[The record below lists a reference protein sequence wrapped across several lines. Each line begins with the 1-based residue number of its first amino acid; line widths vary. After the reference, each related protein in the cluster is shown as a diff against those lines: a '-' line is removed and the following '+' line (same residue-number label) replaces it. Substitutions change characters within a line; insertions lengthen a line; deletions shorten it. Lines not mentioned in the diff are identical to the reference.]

1 MKHYTSS
8 DFWDLYRQLP
18 EQIQLLA
25 NKNYELLKA
34 NPRKFTSRIQSI
46 FPLDVLLANRK
57 ENVPNYTNKLNPER
71 K

>member
-1 MKHYTSS
+1 MKHYTSC

-34 NPRKFTSRIQSI
+34 NPRHPSLQLKRVDELWSVRVQTE
-46 FPLDVLLANRK
+46 VK
-57 ENVPNYTNKLNPER
+57 TNDSLFHR
-71 K
+71 RLG